1 MKIGVIGA
9 GHIGKALARH
19 FVALGHEV
27 TLANSRGVDAV
38 RPIAEA
44 LGAKPATAA
53 EAARA
58 GEVVVVTIPEKA
70 IPSLGKALFAGVA
83 EDVVVIDTGNYYP
96 GLRDGRISAI
106 DDGLCDSEWVARE
119 LGRPVVKAFN
129 NIYALSLEQKGKPK
143 GASGRVALCAAG
155 DPPAARA
162 KVLALIDAIGFDP
175 VDAGSL
181 ADSWRQQV
189 GTPAYCKDLSAD
201 GLRAALAAADKA
213 RVAEYRA
220 EGDAA
225 AQRAFG

>member
-9 GHIGKALARH
+9 GHIGKTLARH

-27 TLANSRGVDAV
+27 TLANSRGVDSV
-38 RPIAEA
+38 RPIAEKV
-44 LGAKPATAA
+44 GAKPATAE

-58 GEVVVVTIPEKA
+58 GEVVVVTIPQKA

-83 EDVVVIDTGNYYP
+83 EDVAVIDTGNYYP
-96 GLRDGRISAI
+96 GYRDGRIAAI
-106 DDGLCDSEWVARE
+106 DDGLNDSEWVARE

-129 NIYALSLEQKGKPK
+129 NIYWVSLEQKGKPR
-143 GASGRVALCAAG
+143 GASGRVALSAAG

-162 KVLALIDAIGFDP
+162 KVLSLIDALGFDP
-175 VDAGSL
+175 VDAGAL

-189 GTPAYCKDLSAD
+189 GTPAYCKDLDAD
-201 GLRAALAAADKA
+201 GLRAALAAADRA

-225 AQRAFG
+225 AQRHE